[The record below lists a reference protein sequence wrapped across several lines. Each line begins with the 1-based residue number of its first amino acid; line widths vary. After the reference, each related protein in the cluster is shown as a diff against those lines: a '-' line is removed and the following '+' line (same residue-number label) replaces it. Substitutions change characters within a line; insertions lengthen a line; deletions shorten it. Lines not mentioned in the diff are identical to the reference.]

1 MERRAIRCNGCEED
15 ESMRSFVFGGM
26 VGAIVMY
33 FYLQGFGP
41 IVHTVQGWWV
51 QVSAPHANALQQ

>member
-1 MERRAIRCNGCEED
+1 
-15 ESMRSFVFGGM
+15 MRSFVFGT
-26 VGAIVMY
+26 VFGAMVMY

-41 IVHTVQGWWV
+41 IVHMVEGWWA

>member
-1 MERRAIRCNGCEED
+1 LPARLSDSDPA
-15 ESMRSFVFGGM
+15 
-26 VGAIVMY
+26 Y

-41 IVHTVQGWWV
+41 IVFMVQGWWA